1 MLIYMHLEMGYILAY
16 NLMVFMYLCVRASF
30 RGFSCCV
37 LSPHSY
43 FEVSL
48 SFYNVFY
55 TQIYFCE
62 FILYKYVFIR
72 TLVNC
77 ILCLSERDHVCFF
90 RSWSAGGSKAEKV
103 FHQLFTF

>member
-1 MLIYMHLEMGYILAY
+1 MLIYMHLEMGYIRAY
-16 NLMVFMYLCVRASF
+16 NLLVFMYLCVRASF

-77 ILCLSERDHVCFF
+77 I
-90 RSWSAGGSKAEKV
+90 
-103 FHQLFTF
+103 

>member
-16 NLMVFMYLCVRASF
+16 NLLVFMYLCVHASF

-55 TQIYFCE
+55 MHRSIFVNLFCINM
-62 FILYKYVFIR
+62 F
-72 TLVNC
+72 
-77 ILCLSERDHVCFF
+77 LSE
-90 RSWSAGGSKAEKV
+90 
-103 FHQLFTF
+103 LL